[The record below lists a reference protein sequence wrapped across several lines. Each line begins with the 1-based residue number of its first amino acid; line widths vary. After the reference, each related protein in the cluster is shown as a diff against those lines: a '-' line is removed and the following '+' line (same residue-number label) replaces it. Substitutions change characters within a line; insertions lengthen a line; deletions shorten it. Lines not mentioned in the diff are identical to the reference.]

1 MIYDLKNL
9 NKPIVPG
16 KSMGGFNL
24 REHIVRY
31 IDIIEEFGLI
41 SDEINRRNC
50 RPEYWRMGGPL
61 CIIYE
66 IENTLQL
73 TFNVCNGK
81 LMRIL
86 GMWNYKGLLFEKI
99 GIGMSI
105 EEAMKLEPR
114 IYYDD
119 DEEEYY
125 IEGVKGI
132 VISTTRDKNLKE
144 IIDRIGVYI
153 EELDDFKDNIEK
165 ENELFL
171 GKW

>member
-9 NKPIVPG
+9 NEPIVPG
-16 KSMGGFNL
+16 KSMGEFRL

-31 IDIIEEFGLI
+31 IDIIEEYGFI
-41 SDEINRRNC
+41 SDKMNGRNC
-50 RPEYWRMGGPL
+50 YFEYWKMGGPF
-61 CIIYE
+61 CILYE

-81 LMRIL
+81 LMKIL

-105 EEAMKLEPR
+105 EEAMKLELR

-132 VISTTRDKNLKE
+132 VIATTRDKNLTE
-144 IIDRIGVYI
+144 IVDRIGVYSRT
-153 EELDDFKDNIEK
+153 
-165 ENELFL
+165 
-171 GKW
+171 